1 MARDSM
7 AATAADLRA
16 MTASTATNVVVVGPG
31 QLGRLFGGGALRLGA
46 RVTPVLREDDPGAV
60 FRRVPVDA
68 PVWLTVPE
76 AALPSVADSLPAS
89 RRQRAIVV
97 QNGLFARDFD
107 ALGFDD
113 ATIVCVWTSAKPG
126 QPLLVGRRSGVYGP
140 QAAHVAAVHREIDLP
155 CSVLDSERARDTEL
169 VAKYAFILAVN
180 GLGLEAPGT
189 VAEVTA
195 RDPQRTAAIVGE
207 ALALGALLADA
218 DVDLADASTAVAE
231 AFYGFAEMPARG
243 RTAAARILDASREA
257 REREVELPELAGL
270 AAEASG

>member
-1 MARDSM
+1 
-7 AATAADLRA
+7 
-16 MTASTATNVVVVGPG
+16 MTASAVANVVVVGPG

-60 FRRVPVDA
+60 FKRVPADA

-76 AALPSVADSLPAS
+76 SALATVAEALPAS
-89 RRQRAIVV
+89 RRKRAILV
-97 QNGLFARDFD
+97 QNGLFVPDIE

-140 QAAHVAAVHREIDLP
+140 QAAHVAAVHREVGLP
-155 CSVLDSERARDTEL
+155 CAVLDSERARDTEL
-169 VAKYAFILAVN
+169 VAKYAFILAIN
-180 GLGLEAPGT
+180 GLGLEEAGT
-189 VAEVTA
+189 VAEVTS

-231 AFYGFAEMPARG
+231 AFHGFAEMPARG
-243 RTAAARILDASREA
+243 RAAAKRVLAACRDA
-257 REREVELPELAGL
+257 RERDVELPELAAL
-270 AAEASG
+270 ASDASG